1 MIYLYDV
8 TRIDD
13 LKEKF
18 SNYEIIDFSRILPFD
33 MSNLVDLEKLCD
45 EMEDSARYI
54 IDLSSL
60 MYSNEF
66 QRQFIGRILSEL
78 KRLFSSSVFLLQKHL
93 FDNIIKELPF
103 IFEGI
108 EINEN
113 LFGLIV
119 QDIDSEKENN
129 CELNLDS
136 NLQFAVKTLIGHD
149 KFKDDF
155 IKKYQNFIL
164 LESISVRKIFSIF
177 LSGESGIGKTEFAK
191 ILSKSL
197 YPEEELIK
205 INFGN
210 YSTEGVLNSLI
221 GSPLGYIGSDEGGEL
236 IKKIKSSKSKII
248 LIDEFEKATPSVFNF
263 FYELLE
269 DGKFT
274 DRHGYAHNLRGY
286 TIVFTSNMSTEY
298 FFNHV
303 PAPLRSRF
311 DLLSDFQI
319 PSIQEKQMFIQN
331 QIDEL
336 ISKLNSIQDK
346 SYEIGDELKVELM
359 SIAKEN
365 NLRQIKRMV
374 QDTIAEDYRIK
385 MLL

>member
-13 LKEKF
+13 LKEQF
-18 SNYEIIDFSRILPFD
+18 SNFEIIDFSRILPFD
-33 MSNLVDLEKLCD
+33 MSNLVDLEKIYY
-45 EMEDSARYI
+45 EMEDPARYI

-66 QRQFIGRILSEL
+66 QRQFIGRILSEI
-78 KRLFSSSVFLLQKHL
+78 KRVFSSSIFLLQDHL
-93 FDNIIKELPF
+93 FENLIKELPF

-113 LFGLIV
+113 LIV

-129 CELNLDS
+129 CELNLDF
-136 NLQFAVKTLIGHD
+136 NIQFAVNKLIGHD

-155 IKKYQNFIL
+155 INKYQNFIL
-164 LESISVRKIFSIF
+164 LENIGVRKIFSIF
-177 LSGESGIGKTEFAK
+177 LIGESGIGKTEFAK

-197 YPEEELIK
+197 YPKEELIK

-221 GSPLGYIGSDEGGEL
+221 GSPLGYIGSNEGGEL

-274 DRHGYAHNLRGY
+274 DRHGNAHNLRGY
-286 TIVFTSNMSTEY
+286 TIVFTSNMSTDY
-298 FFNHV
+298 FFNYI

-319 PSIQEKQMFIQN
+319 PSIQEKQLFIQN
-331 QIDEL
+331 QTEKL
-336 ISKLNSIQDK
+336 INKLNSIQNN
-346 SYEIGDELKVELM
+346 SYKIGDDLKVELM
-359 SIAKEN
+359 NFAKEN

-374 QDTIAEDYRIK
+374 QDAIAEDYRIK
-385 MLL
+385 NLS

>member
-13 LKEKF
+13 LKEEF
-18 SNYEIIDFSRILPFD
+18 SNFEIIDFSRILPFD

-60 MYSNEF
+60 LYSNEF

-78 KRLFSSSVFLLQKHL
+78 KRVFSSSIFLLQKHL

-136 NLQFAVKTLIGHD
+136 NLQSAVKKLIGHD

-177 LSGESGIGKTEFAK
+177 LIGESGIGKTEFAK

-319 PSIQEKQMFIQN
+319 PSMQEKQMFIQN
-331 QIDEL
+331 QIEEL

-346 SYEIGDELKVELM
+346 SYEIEDELKVELM

-385 MLL
+385 RLL